1 MHRKVEW
8 SDLTHRENSFPTHGM
23 NECIYWSLTESPHD
37 TVFAC
42 CDIQYSSIR
51 LEKLVLNTRRNFEL
65 QSSETII
72 QPARV
77 QASKFAYSMCIF
89 GTVRSRLVWDHSI
102 LSNAKYL
109 REAYVISC
117 MWITSTH
124 SAGVFSDVKGEAK
137 TYPSRRH
144 LPVCEVVVFQNSLII
159 NERKQWKV
167 MIPCFR
173 TYSSTKLDR
182 ADSCWID
189 IL

>member
-23 NECIYWSLTESPHD
+23 NECIYWSLTDSPHD

-77 QASKFAYSMCIF
+77 QASKFIQCVF
-89 GTVRSRLVWDHSI
+89 LER
-102 LSNAKYL
+102 
-109 REAYVISC
+109 YVPDWSEITLYNQMQNIWGKR
-117 MWITSTH
+117 MWS
-124 SAGVFSDVKGEAK
+124 V
-137 TYPSRRH
+137 
-144 LPVCEVVVFQNSLII
+144 VCESLVRILQASFLMWR
-159 NERKQWKV
+159 EKQKP
-167 MIPCFR
+167 I
-173 TYSSTKLDR
+173 R
-182 ADSCWID
+182 ADGIYQFVKSLFSKIV
-189 IL
+189 LS